1 MSLINNDKTD
11 KINEKESNVKETP
24 EIFMELSVKHMNQII
39 HLLDTGN
46 KDELKAIVIKM
57 GAEWCGPCQ
66 KIKPLVLSCIKHMPP
81 NVICFDIDADD
92 NMELYSFFKNKRLL
106 NGIPAILCY
115 TQNPERDPEKWYI
128 PDMSVLGSDQ
138 NQIKHLF
145 KTIFES

>member
-1 MSLINNDKTD
+1 MSSINNEKTV
-11 KINEKESNVKETP
+11 SKETP

-115 TQNPERDPEKWYI
+115 TQNLERDPEKWYI

>member
-1 MSLINNDKTD
+1 MSSTN
-11 KINEKESNVKETP
+11 NEKTVSKDTP
-24 EIFMELSVKHMNQII
+24 EIFMELSVKHMQQII
-39 HLLDTGN
+39 NLVDTS
-46 KDELKAIVIKM
+46 KKEELKAIVIKM

-92 NMELYSFFKNKRLL
+92 NMELYSFFKNKRLI

-115 TQNPERDPEKWYI
+115 TQNNERDPEKWYI

-138 NQIKHLF
+138 NQIKNLF

>member
-1 MSLINNDKTD
+1 MSSTN
-11 KINEKESNVKETP
+11 NEKTVSKDTP
-24 EIFMELSVKHMNQII
+24 EIFMELSVKHMQQII
-39 HLLDTGN
+39 NLVDTS
-46 KDELKAIVIKM
+46 KKEELKAIVIKM

-66 KIKPLVLSCIKHMPP
+66 KIKPLVLACIKHMPS

-92 NMELYSFFKNKRLL
+92 NMELYSFFKNKRLI

-115 TQNPERDPEKWYI
+115 TQNNERDPEKWYI
-128 PDMSVLGSDQ
+128 PDMSVLGSDP

>member
-1 MSLINNDKTD
+1 MSSTN
-11 KINEKESNVKETP
+11 NEKTVSKDTP
-24 EIFMELSVKHMNQII
+24 EIFMELSVKHMQQII
-39 HLLDTGN
+39 NLVDTS
-46 KDELKAIVIKM
+46 KKEELKAIVIKM

-92 NMELYSFFKNKRLL
+92 NMELYSFFKNKRLI

-115 TQNPERDPEKWYI
+115 TQNNERDPEKWYI

>member
-1 MSLINNDKTD
+1 MSSTN
-11 KINEKESNVKETP
+11 NEKTVSKDTP
-24 EIFMELSVKHMNQII
+24 EIFMELSVKHMQQII
-39 HLLDTGN
+39 NLVDTS
-46 KDELKAIVIKM
+46 KKEELKAIVIKM

-92 NMELYSFFKNKRLL
+92 NMELYSFFKNKRLI

-115 TQNPERDPEKWYI
+115 TQNNERDPEKWYI
-128 PDMSVLGSDQ
+128 PDISVLGSDQ

>member
-1 MSLINNDKTD
+1 MSSTN
-11 KINEKESNVKETP
+11 NEKTVSKDTP
-24 EIFMELSVKHMNQII
+24 EIFMELSVKHMQQII
-39 HLLDTGN
+39 NLVDTS
-46 KDELKAIVIKM
+46 KKEELKAIVIKM

-81 NVICFDIDADD
+81 NVICFDIDTDD
-92 NMELYSFFKNKRLL
+92 NMELYSFFKNKRLI

-115 TQNPERDPEKWYI
+115 TQNNERDPEKWYI
-128 PDMSVLGSDQ
+128 PDISVLGSDQ